1 MRTLG
6 LAFACVLATACSKK
20 QDAAPAPAPAA
31 DTNGG
36 DHIKQRAEHE
46 HEMAGLPPE
55 LSSFHD
61 LLAPHWHAAQGQQRM
76 TDTCAAI
83 GDFKTKADA
92 AKNQPLV
99 DAVAGLA
106 TACGG
111 TDLAAFDAAFGKV
124 HDSFHAAMEA
134 GHGK

>member
-6 LAFACVLATACSKK
+6 FAFACVLATACSKK
-20 QDAAPAPAPAA
+20 QDATPAPAPAA
-31 DTNGG
+31 DMKDG
-36 DHIKQRAEHE
+36 EHHDKHE
-46 HEMAGLPPE
+46 REMAGLSPE

-61 LLAPHWHAAQGQQRM
+61 VLAPHWHAAQGQQRM
-76 TDTCAAI
+76 TDTCGVI

-111 TDLAAFDAAFGKV
+111 TDLATFDAAFARV